1 MRQTLEQWLDYVGG
15 LHPIAWD
22 LTLDRVSEVA
32 LRLGVERPA
41 RQVVLVAGTNGKGSC
56 CEALA
61 ALALAAGVSVG
72 VTTSPHLRRFNE
84 RIRINGAEAT
94 DLQIVAAFER
104 IDAVRGDISLSYFEF
119 ACLAA
124 LLLFRDAD
132 LDLAILEIGLGGR
145 LDAMNLVDPDISVIL
160 PIALDH
166 QSYLGDTR
174 EAIGFEK
181 AGILRANG
189 IVVLA
194 DPEPPSSILEE
205 AERQTCQVFR
215 IGWEF
220 DWTDAQ
226 VSWMA
231 LGHLQCQA
239 LTSAQTRLPKPSLA
253 AAVQTMAQLGLLSPS
268 KVVQLQDVSLLGR
281 LTRYDLAGQRLYL
294 DVAHNEQAVL
304 RLATELTR
312 QGCGSIRVVFGLYA
326 DKDAQAVI
334 RAIGPMVHFWHLTQ
348 VDEPRALASEQ
359 LMTRLSVVDQ
369 VRAETTGSVKQA
381 LENAVRLSGGI
392 DTIVVF
398 GSFPVVGEALEYLDH
413 HPGARLQ

>member
-1 MRQTLEQWLDYVGG
+1 M
-15 LHPIAWD
+15 
-22 LTLDRVSEVA
+22 
-32 LRLGVERPA
+32 
-41 RQVVLVAGTNGKGSC
+41 
-56 CEALA
+56 
-61 ALALAAGVSVG
+61 
-72 VTTSPHLRRFNE
+72 
-84 RIRINGAEAT
+84 
-94 DLQIVAAFER
+94 
-104 IDAVRGDISLSYFEF
+104 
-119 ACLAA
+119 
-124 LLLFRDAD
+124 
-132 LDLAILEIGLGGR
+132 
-145 LDAMNLVDPDISVIL
+145 
-160 PIALDH
+160 
-166 QSYLGDTR
+166 
-174 EAIGFEK
+174 
-181 AGILRANG
+181 
-189 IVVLA
+189 
-194 DPEPPSSILEE
+194 
-205 AERQTCQVFR
+205 
-215 IGWEF
+215 
-220 DWTDAQ
+220 
-226 VSWMA
+226 
-231 LGHLQCQA
+231 
-239 LTSAQTRLPKPSLA
+239 
-253 AAVQTMAQLGLLSPS
+253 
-268 KVVQLQDVSLLGR
+268 LGR

>member
-1 MRQTLEQWLDYVGG
+1 
-15 LHPIAWD
+15 
-22 LTLDRVSEVA
+22 
-32 LRLGVERPA
+32 
-41 RQVVLVAGTNGKGSC
+41 
-56 CEALA
+56 
-61 ALALAAGVSVG
+61 
-72 VTTSPHLRRFNE
+72 
-84 RIRINGAEAT
+84 
-94 DLQIVAAFER
+94 
-104 IDAVRGDISLSYFEF
+104 
-119 ACLAA
+119 
-124 LLLFRDAD
+124 
-132 LDLAILEIGLGGR
+132 
-145 LDAMNLVDPDISVIL
+145 
-160 PIALDH
+160 
-166 QSYLGDTR
+166 
-174 EAIGFEK
+174 
-181 AGILRANG
+181 
-189 IVVLA
+189 
-194 DPEPPSSILEE
+194 
-205 AERQTCQVFR
+205 
-215 IGWEF
+215 
-220 DWTDAQ
+220 
-226 VSWMA
+226 
-231 LGHLQCQA
+231 
-239 LTSAQTRLPKPSLA
+239 
-253 AAVQTMAQLGLLSPS
+253 VQTMAQLGLLSPS
-268 KVVQLQDVSLLGR
+268 NVVQLQDVSLLGR